1 MELTFH
7 GHACVSLRG
16 EQGVVVM
23 DPYKS
28 GALGGAIGFSPVEVQ
43 ADWVTISHYHVDHAH
58 VSPALGAP
66 TVVDKSG
73 LFGGLEFRCR
83 STYHDRFKGAR
94 MGMTTMT
101 SFEFDGL
108 RIAHLGDIGC
118 DLIREDVEALGP
130 VDILIFPTGGTYTL
144 GSADAPAV
152 LEALRPRLAIPV
164 HYECAGCR
172 LGLEPV
178 QALEAHIKDVER
190 PGGSCWTSGQGLP
203 SGNKVLV
210 LEPAN

>member
-16 EQGVVVM
+16 QQGVVVM

-28 GALGGAIGFSPVEVQ
+28 GALGGAIGFSPVEVR

-58 VSPALGAP
+58 VSPALGSP
-66 TVVDKSG
+66 TIVDKSG
-73 LFGGLEFRCR
+73 SYKGLDVTCR
-83 STYHDRFKGAR
+83 ATYHDRFKGTR

-118 DLIREDVEALGP
+118 DLVKEDVDALGP

-144 GSADAPAV
+144 GASDAPAV

-164 HYECAGCR
+164 HYECAGCS

-178 QALEAHIKDVER
+178 EALEAQLQGIKR
-190 PGGSCWTSGQGLP
+190 PGSSHWSSEQGLA
-203 SGNKVLV
+203 SDNQVLV

>member
-7 GHACVSLRG
+7 GHACVSLKG
-16 EQGVVVM
+16 QQGVVVM

-28 GALGGAIGFSPVEVQ
+28 GALGGAIGFKPVEVR

-58 VSPALGAP
+58 VTPALGDP
-66 TVVDKSG
+66 RIVDQAG
-73 LFGGLEFRCR
+73 EYGGIHFNCR

-94 MGMTTMT
+94 MGLTTMT

-118 DLIREDVEALGP
+118 DLTAADVQALGP
-130 VDILIFPTGGTYTL
+130 VDVLIFPTGGTYTL
-144 GSADAPAV
+144 GSEDAPSV
-152 LEALRPRLAIPV
+152 IQALSPRLAIPV
-164 HYECAGCR
+164 HYECEGCR
-172 LGLEPV
+172 LALEPV
-178 QALEAHIKDVER
+178 EALDAHVSGIKR
-190 PGGSCWTSGQGLP
+190 PGSSHWTSEQGLP
-203 SGNKVLV
+203 TENTVMV